1 MRTIRIVATA
11 LIVCTA
17 LVACGGQDA
26 GNGPA
31 APTPTGASPVTELP
45 TPDPTGPVPPPS
57 DPVDPTAP
65 ASPPP
70 PGKTRGVPT
79 SPPTTTGEMTLTGR
93 IEAGVEAGCLLLDG
107 YLLVGG
113 ARDVLSAGAS
123 VIVTGRPNATLMTTC
138 QQGIPFEVATA
149 KRA

>member
-1 MRTIRIVATA
+1 MRTLRIAATA

-26 GNGPA
+26 GTGPTT

-65 ASPPP
+65 VSPPP
-70 PGKTRGVPT
+70 AGTTRGVPT
-79 SPPTTTGEMTLTGR
+79 SPPVTGEMTLTGR
-93 IEAGVEAGCLLLDG
+93 VEAGVEPGCLLLDG
-107 YLLVGG
+107 YLLLGG
-113 ARDVLSAGAS
+113 PRDVLTSGAS
-123 VIVTGRPNATLMTTC
+123 VTVTGRPNPSLMTTC
-138 QQGIPFEVATA
+138 QQGTPFQVATA